1 MHCELNED
9 SVSVFSSILST
20 FHCLSCFPPMP
31 ISNKKQAVI
40 KFFPLKKGHPVARAI
55 SVGSLGDPLG
65 TLSPILCKRSKPRCG
80 GTSGWNTESGTLW
93 SYPSQVGELVPE
105 LSARPVEMAPVTE

>member
-1 MHCELNED
+1 
-9 SVSVFSSILST
+9 
-20 FHCLSCFPPMP
+20 MP

-40 KFFPLKKGHPVARAI
+40 KFFPLQCFCFWVQSEVSFVHPHSLATPVARAI
-55 SVGSLGDPLG
+55 SVGSLG